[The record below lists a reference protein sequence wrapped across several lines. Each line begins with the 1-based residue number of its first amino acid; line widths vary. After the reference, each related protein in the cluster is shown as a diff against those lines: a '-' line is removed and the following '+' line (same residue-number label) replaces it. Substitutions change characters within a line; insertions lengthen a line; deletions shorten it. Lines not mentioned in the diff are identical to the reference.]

1 MSKRPLESAR
11 RPAPFA
17 GVGGSSRGVRF
28 ATGAA
33 SGWPG
38 VTHGGGGG
46 GGGGGL
52 DRVISQRVAEQAA
65 QSAAQELLLRALHEQ
80 VVAVSAD
87 SERTRAEVFN
97 MVERMRNSS
106 IPHEDNRHTDLCAI
120 AAQFEKITEALAKCA
135 VESGRRALAAAPDHG
150 SAAVCEAVGTARADM
165 EPFQS
170 ALARAL
176 QDDSY
181 YPLPDDDGAL
191 PSGMSGVFER
201 LQSRARAAAAQADAW
216 VTHLIEEHKVSC
228 SPRVRL
234 RV

>member
-1 MSKRPLESAR
+1 MRLRLRLHFVCPARPEGMSKRPLESAR

-65 QSAAQELLLRALHEQ
+65 QSAAQESVLRALHEQ

-106 IPHEDNRHTDLCAI
+106 IPHEDNRHTDLCAF
-120 AAQFEKITEALAKCA
+120 AAQFEKITDALAKCA
-135 VESGRRALAAAPDHG
+135 VESGRRALAAAPDHE
-150 SAAVCEAVGTARADM
+150 SNESNEVDV
-165 EPFQS
+165 Q
-170 ALARAL
+170 
-176 QDDSY
+176 
-181 YPLPDDDGAL
+181 
-191 PSGMSGVFER
+191 
-201 LQSRARAAAAQADAW
+201 
-216 VTHLIEEHKVSC
+216 
-228 SPRVRL
+228 PR
-234 RV
+234 